1 MGPATGKLAVIAGQG
16 GLPETLANNARQQ
29 GHEVII
35 FAVSG
40 QADAAFSGFD
50 CIDIPLGA
58 IGRTRDLL
66 VEAGC
71 TRMVMA
77 GKIRRPSLAQLKPD
91 AAAVKLLAKAVG
103 RGDDAL
109 LRVIA
114 GYFAEAGIET
124 VAPDSFMPRS
134 AMPKGVLAGK
144 LDAELQ
150 ADIDLGLAVLNAL
163 GEHDV
168 GQSIIIQ
175 DRRVIAV
182 EAAEGTD
189 AMLARSKALLDR
201 TGPAAVFVKCRKSGQ
216 DDRLDVPV
224 VGVET
229 LRSAAAA
236 GVSVLA
242 LQADGVML
250 AAPPETLGMRAADLE
265 LTVVGV

>member
-1 MGPATGKLAVIAGQG
+1 MGQPVDRLAVIAGQG
-16 GLPETLANNARQQ
+16 GLPEALANNARQQ

-50 CIDIPLGA
+50 SIDIPLGA

-71 TRMVMA
+71 NRVVMA

-91 AAAVKLLAKAVG
+91 AAAVGLLAKAVG

-109 LRVIA
+109 LRAIA
-114 GYFAEAGIET
+114 GYFAEVGIET
-124 VAPDSFMPRS
+124 VAPDSFMPHS
-134 AMPKGVLAGK
+134 AMPKGQLVGN
-144 LDAELQ
+144 LDPELQ
-150 ADIDLGLAVLNAL
+150 VDIDLGVSVLKAL

-175 DRRVIAV
+175 DRRVVAV

-189 AMLARSKALLDR
+189 AMLARSQDLLDR
-201 TGPAAVFVKCRKSGQ
+201 TGPAAIFVKCRKSGQ

-224 VGVET
+224 VGEET
-229 LRSAAAA
+229 LRRAAAA
-236 GVSVLA
+236 GVSVLV

-250 AAPPETLGMRAADLE
+250 AVPPETLGRLAADLN
-265 LTVVGV
+265 LTVVGI